1 MKHTL
6 LLLSLAAGLAALA
19 GCKSH
24 EGAYLPVNTTTHNL
38 EDSATFV
45 LLDRGAQ
52 RSVTHSG
59 IATTRLPDG
68 RLQVTANLRNRENR
82 RIEVQANCVFKDA
95 NGFSTGDETP
105 FKAVI
110 LTENSTEDVK
120 FVSSNDKARRYTVR
134 VRQAR

>member
-1 MKHTL
+1 MKRTL

-38 EDSATFV
+38 EDSSTFV

-82 RIEVQANCVFKDA
+82 RIQVQVNCVFKDA
-95 NGFSTGDETP
+95 LGY
-105 FKAVI
+105 VV
-110 LTENSTEDVK
+110 EDVPFRSFFLDENAQEGVT
-120 FVSSNDKARRYTVR
+120 FVSSNDKAQRFTIR
-134 VRQAR
+134 VREAR